1 MKRIIAL
8 VLALVMMSAC
18 FVACA
23 KDTQN
28 GGQPETQETTDK
40 ENGGNEEGE
49 KVYEVPA
56 QEYFYDRVVI
66 LGVDGCGAFFQNT
79 DTPNFDRIFAD
90 GAVTYNMQ
98 AVMPSSSAPNWGA
111 MLHGVEPEFHNLTND
126 IAETFEFPS
135 NSAFPSVF
143 RVVREAYPDATLA
156 SFSTWEPINHGIIEA
171 NLDVHKETADN
182 DGILTEQILSYLNDN
197 DPKLLF
203 VQFDECDSAGHGSG
217 YGNPEHLATLTKLD
231 GYIGQIYDL
240 YCTLGRDEKTLF
252 IVTGDHGGTVTGMHG
267 GDTDEELNITFAAK
281 GGSVIAGGVPSSI
294 GIKGKTEDMSI
305 RDIAAVVLRAFGL
318 TQPETMTGMVPNN
331 LFTDYASEAPRK
343 QYKVEYK
350 YEHRTHYSE
359 ATPKEGSGNYIT
371 DVFGDKVTVYLPF
384 DNSIAD
390 AMGTETVEYGNVNY
404 ISGYYGKAASLKN
417 GSMQVEEFLV
427 GDDSFT
433 VAFWFQSTSGSSDP
447 TIFANKNRAFDA
459 NTGVALAFQP
469 GCLMLNMGNGTDYM
483 SETFALPTDHH
494 KGWVHVIVSFD
505 RKAGTIGLSYD
516 FEEFTVVEIPEALK
530 DADLDGMGTLSVGQD
545 STSTHGEELKTPI
558 DEFIVFDGAFTAADV
573 AALAEYY
580 GIK

>member
-8 VLALVMMSAC
+8 VLALVMMTAC

-23 KDTQN
+23 KDNQN
-28 GGQPETQETTDK
+28 EGQPDAQETTGK
-40 ENGGNEEGE
+40 ENGGKEEGE

-66 LGVDGCGAFFQNT
+66 LGVDGCGAFFTDT

-111 MLHGVEPEFHNLTND
+111 MLHGVDPEYHNLTND
-126 IAETFEFPS
+126 VAETYEYPI

-143 RVVREAYPDATLA
+143 RLVREAYPDATLA

-171 NLDVHKETADN
+171 NLGVHKETADN
-182 DGILTEQILSYLNDN
+182 DEQLTGKILSYLSEN

-203 VQFDECDSAGHGSG
+203 VQLDECDSAGHGSG
-217 YGNPEHLATLTKLD
+217 YGEEEFLTKLRELD

-240 YCTLGRDEKTLF
+240 YQEKGRGEKLLF
-252 IVTGDHGGTVTGMHG
+252 IVTGDHSGTVTGMHG

-281 GGSVIAGGVPSSI
+281 GGSVINGGVPSSI
-294 GIKGKTEDMSI
+294 SINGKTEDMSI
-305 RDIAAVVLRAFGL
+305 RDVAAVVLRAFGL
-318 TQPETMTGMVPNN
+318 EQPETMTGMVPNN
-331 LFTDYASEAPRK
+331 LFTDYASEAPRNK
-343 QYKVEYK
+343 YKVEYK

-359 ATPKEGSGNYIT
+359 ATPKEGSGKHIT
-371 DVFGDKVTVYLPF
+371 DVFGDKVAIYLPF
-384 DNSIAD
+384 DSSIVEAT
-390 AMGTETVEYGNVNY
+390 GIETVEYGNVNY
-404 ISGYYGKAASLKN
+404 ISGYYGKAASMKN
-417 GSMQVEEFLV
+417 GSMQVEEFWPS
-427 GDDSFT
+427 DDSFT
-433 VAFWFQSTSGSSDP
+433 IAFWFQSASSTSDP
-447 TIFANKNRAFDA
+447 TIFANKNRSFEA
-459 NTGVALAFQP
+459 NAGIALAFQP
-469 GCLMLNMGNGTDYM
+469 GSLMLNFADGEEYIN
-483 SETFALPTDHH
+483 ETFYLPPDHH
-494 KGWVHVIVSFD
+494 KGWVHVIISID
-505 RKAGTIGLSYD
+505 RNAGTIGVSYD
-516 FEEFTVVEIPEALK
+516 FEDFTVVEIPESMK

-545 STSTHGEELKTPI
+545 TTRSHGEELTTPI
-558 DEFIVFDGAFTAADV
+558 DEFIVFDGKFTADDV